1 MKKLMAAVLTAT
13 VATGLLAGCSTG
25 NGGNGEKGSEA
36 AGKQEVT
43 MWGSMSGDAVEYI
56 NQMTENYNNSQEVP
70 RDIRSTGQYGGEAS
84 HRHRRRG
91 RAGHRHV
98 GPFYHGYIRRKGS
111 VYAAG

>member
-43 MWGSMSGDAVEYI
+43 SDHTSIEWLQKINVSSMW
-56 NQMTENYNNSQEVP
+56 
-70 RDIRSTGQYGGEAS
+70 
-84 HRHRRRG
+84 RRPYVRG
-91 RAGHRHV
+91 LIGMLRCMQRCKYSILD
-98 GPFYHGYIRRKGS
+98 PC
-111 VYAAG
+111 

>member
-43 MWGSMSGDAVEYI
+43 MWA
-56 NQMTENYNNSQEVP
+56 P
-70 RDIRSTGQYGGEAS
+70 
-84 HRHRRRG
+84 
-91 RAGHRHV
+91 
-98 GPFYHGYIRRKGS
+98 
-111 VYAAG
+111 